1 MRSGWWGTGMFILP
15 VPTVTGASGLLFT
28 TASSSDGVT
37 WGWRV
42 GVGVVS
48 ETEQEV
54 IIDGQMQGTS
64 LPR

>member
-1 MRSGWWGTGMFILP
+1 MFILP